1 MPRRVLGGRRVS
13 GGGTPFAWLLA
24 ILFWFSAFPFYG
36 LMAWLAA
43 AYVEQGWSEVAAG
56 TLVALVGLAGLPASL
71 IIGWAADRG
80 GSRRSY
86 LVGCSAVLVVAT
98 AGLVA
103 VPSLAV
109 VWALIAGAM
118 LGAAFTLALMLPLDL
133 AATPAAAAGL
143 VGIMLAGGYLLTA
156 TTPWL
161 LGYVRDAT
169 GSFTASLWLNVVASV
184 LLLVVSL
191 PFSKARMAR
200 WRLATG

>member
-1 MPRRVLGGRRVS
+1 
-13 GGGTPFAWLLA
+13 
-24 ILFWFSAFPFYG
+24 
-36 LMAWLAA
+36 
-43 AYVEQGWSEVAAG
+43 
-56 TLVALVGLAGLPASL
+56 
-71 IIGWAADRG
+71 
-80 GSRRSY
+80 
-86 LVGCSAVLVVAT
+86 
-98 AGLVA
+98 

-109 VWALIAGAM
+109 VWALVAGAM

-161 LGYVRDAT
+161 LGYMRDAT